1 MVLMLSEECVASL
14 PKLSTLSTYSMLK
27 VDSWCHVLKHLAE
40 SSWLQVSCVRAPCS
54 DIIVVDIIIVVVV
67 VACGRVVVARGNTMP
82 SNLTQEP
89 IGYGRSRIVEF
100 GVSRRTALQ
109 RCCYFLCRLNVPNV
123 LVLPRLQL
131 VNKGEQGDKNYT
143 QVVPWMESLLFRKP
157 GPEGGDGPPRDT
169 EVMIILLCV
178 PPKSI
183 PVPKHGCRTTG
194 KLKYWPLLLISK
206 IHYIIA
212 LHADPSRSCDALLGS
227 R

>member
-1 MVLMLSEECVASL
+1 M
-14 PKLSTLSTYSMLK
+14 
-27 VDSWCHVLKHLAE
+27 
-40 SSWLQVSCVRAPCS
+40 QVSCVRAPCS

-109 RCCYFLCRLNVPNV
+109 RCCYVLCRLNVPPNV

-206 IHYIIA
+206 VHYIIA